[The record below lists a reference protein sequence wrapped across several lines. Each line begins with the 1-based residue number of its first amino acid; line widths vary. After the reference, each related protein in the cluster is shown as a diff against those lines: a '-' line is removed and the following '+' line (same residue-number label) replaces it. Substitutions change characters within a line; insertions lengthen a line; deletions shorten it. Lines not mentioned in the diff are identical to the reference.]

1 MAGSQGTFRKQ
12 RRAEA
17 AGAFP
22 AEAAGL
28 AWLTAAEER
37 GGARIARVVSASE
50 DVLELELLADARPTR
65 EAARRFGAALAAT
78 HDAGA
83 AGFGAPPDDWDGRC
97 FLGRQDLPTRRDDAS
112 WGRFYAEDRVLH
124 YLDRAESRGHVDARA
139 AAVVRRA
146 CDRIAAGDF
155 DDGDRPARLHGDL
168 WNGNVIW
175 TENGVVLID
184 PAAAGGH
191 RETDLAMLNLFG
203 CPLLHDIVTGYEG
216 AHPLEPGWRERLPLH
231 QLHPLAVH
239 AASHGASYSAPLVRA
254 AEAVLAL

>member
-1 MAGSQGTFRKQ
+1 MAGSLRTFRKQ

-17 AGAFP
+17 AGAFA

-28 AWLTAAEER
+28 DWLRAAEER
-37 GGARIARVVSASE
+37 GGALIARVVSVTE
-50 DVLELELLADARPTR
+50 DVLELELLADAPPTR
-65 EAARRFGAALAAT
+65 DAARRFGAALAAT

-83 AGFGAPPDDWDGRC
+83 AGFGAPPDGWDGSC
-97 FLGRQDLPTRRDDAS
+97 FLGRQDLPTRRDDSS

-124 YLDRAESRGHVDARA
+124 YLGRAETRGHVDAGA
-139 AAVVRRA
+139 AGIVRRA

-175 TENGVVLID
+175 TADGVVLID

-191 RETDLAMLNLFG
+191 RESDLAMLDLFG
-203 CPLLHDIVTGYEG
+203 CPLLEDIVAGYQE
-216 AHPLEPGWRERLPLH
+216 AHPLEPGWRDRLQLH

-254 AEAVLAL
+254 AEAVLAV

>member
-1 MAGSQGTFRKQ
+1 MAGSLRTFRKQ

-17 AGAFP
+17 AGAFA

-28 AWLTAAEER
+28 DWLRAAEER
-37 GGARIARVVSASE
+37 GGARIARVLSVSE
-50 DVLELELLADARPTR
+50 DVLELELLADVRPTR
-65 EAARRFGAALAAT
+65 DAARRFGAALVAT

-83 AGFGAPPDDWDGRC
+83 AGFGAAPDGWGGPC
-97 FLGRQDLPTRRDDAS
+97 FLGRQDLPTRRDNAS

-139 AAVVRRA
+139 ATSVRQA

-168 WNGNVIW
+168 WNGNVSV
-175 TENGVVLID
+175 TPDGVVLID
-184 PAAAGGH
+184 PAAHGGH
-191 RETDLAMLNLFG
+191 READLAMLDLFG
-203 CPLLHDIVTGYEG
+203 CALLDDIVAGYEE
-216 AHPLEPGWRERLPLH
+216 AHPLRPGWRERLPLH